1 MDEIPDLDAI
11 VPTRGGVLTPN
22 EPLPRITSEGE
33 YGVLE
38 PGKEYLDPSGEKRKK
53 PFMVRDQ
60 RGYEAVPEGES
71 YVDPT
76 GQTRKKPAYE
86 GINFT
91 TQTLYDMAVTDK
103 EKRKIL
109 EGAYPGKVKEQ
120 PNKELYVEDE
130 DGVLR
135 KPGRGDKWKL
145 AGAAGLGMAAP
156 VGGAIL
162 GTIGGAAA
170 AAPTGPGAIA
180 GGAAGGAGG
189 GILGQSFN
197 DLVLKIAGVYDR
209 SHGEEASNL
218 ALAGL
223 TSSAGSGVGKGIATI
238 APAVKGLAT
247 SGGQALP
254 RIIGS
259 ILGADPGKLATAAD
273 VAQRGATKI
282 PPSSVF
288 MEAPYLHTAVE
299 VFDPKFRTQ
308 NVIRESAE
316 NFYEDQAG
324 RVLDQVGV
332 PRAVRP
338 TKLSDPEAAVSSER
352 AGAAI
357 LAKTSEEVARQDA
370 HLEAAITRLRQ
381 ETAAGRDSTGASWNA
396 SVEEL
401 RKAADASRGAAQNAI
416 DAGFKSIEG
425 DVAQAMKVAEVGGN
439 SGELWQAVGKKLQS
453 VRTGIM
459 ARAKKMYGAAD
470 EAAGGMRPD
479 TEGLPDLARSFLS
492 EMPENF
498 RSKYP
503 DIVRKLEEW
512 GGKFDES
519 GKLLKEPVTPSFG
532 ELRNVRSELRS
543 NVDYYDLT
551 PGQREGAY
559 KYFAKRVDE
568 ALHDPNAPEQLKKAA
583 GLLDE
588 ADKFYGQNMAAF
600 KDRNIQSVVSAL
612 ESGLMPDPK
621 LLANTLLK
629 EGRTEL
635 INKVKGMVGPNLWNA
650 VKAAD
655 MQEMLDLSKTLV
667 PGQVDGK
674 VFARQVEDRIRNGT
688 LEAVYDKATAE
699 KLRTQ
704 AQYVAMM
711 DGKVPVSARP
721 GDTIATMIERSRV
734 EAEAAKT
741 AAKQDPLGSLARETR
756 QIDALAG
763 RKAAELRRVRKDDQL
778 GFLYDRTVGASEA
791 ADRILADKDLIFAA
805 ASKFGETSP
814 EFNMLRQV
822 FAQRI
827 LQGTLDPSKK
837 LEKITPEIQRIMFPG
852 VALDEMQT
860 LAKNMDFLLGSKA
873 LRADGTGSSI
883 AAQSRVLNPWGSI
896 TGLGKFAK
904 PLKVIPGMETAGRYI
919 LTKYYKILSDVV
931 TSPAV
936 MQWIARGLEGGP
948 VEREAVRLAIQKS
961 QKTGQPIGAAIAEG
975 LYQQP
980 GEEQKRRVR

>member
-1 MDEIPDLDAI
+1 MAETPIDDTLGFGQPPGTQPAE
-11 VPTRGGVLTPN
+11 GGYD
-22 EPLPRITSEGE
+22 PLPRISSEGE
-33 YGVLE
+33 YAALSAGR
-38 PGKEYLDPSGEKRKK
+38 EYLDPAGKTRRK
-53 PFMVRDQ
+53 PYMVRDK
-60 RGYEAVPEGES
+60 RSYESVPEGEN
-71 YVDPT
+71 YIDPT
-76 GQTRKKPAYE
+76 GQSRTKPKYD
-86 GINFT
+86 GIDFT
-91 TQTLYDMAVTDK
+91 TQTLYDMSITDK
-103 EKRKIL
+103 ERRKAL
-109 EGAYPGKVKEQ
+109 ERTYPGKVKGEGE
-120 PNKELYVEDE
+120 NLYVEDE
-130 DGVLR
+130 GGVLR
-135 KPGRGDKWKL
+135 KPGRGGLMKRG
-145 AGAAGLGMAAP
+145 GAAALGMAAP
-156 VGGAIL
+156 MTGAVL

-189 GILGQSFN
+189 GVIGQMFN
-197 DLVLKIAGVYDR
+197 DMVLRLSGVYDR
-209 SHGEEASNL
+209 SIGEEAGNL
-218 ALAGL
+218 GLAGL
-223 TSSAGSGVGKGIATI
+223 TSAAGSGVGRGIATI
-238 APAVKGLAT
+238 APAAKGLLQ
-247 SGGQALP
+247 SGGAALP
-254 RIIGS
+254 KMVGG
-259 ILGADPGKLATAAD
+259 ILGADPAKLATAAD
-273 VAQRGATKI
+273 VASRGATKI

-299 VFDPKFRTQ
+299 TFDPKFRSQ
-308 NVIRESAE
+308 NVIRQSAE
-316 NFYEDQAG
+316 DFYEDQAG
-324 RVLDQVGV
+324 KVLDQVGV

-338 TKLSDPEAAVSSER
+338 GKLADPEAAVSSER
-352 AGAAI
+352 AGAAL
-357 LAKTSEEVARQDA
+357 LARTSQEMERQDA

-381 ETAAGRDSTGASWNA
+381 EVASGREATGASWNA

-425 DVAQAMKVAEVGGN
+425 DAAQAMKVAEVGGN

-459 ARAKKMYGAAD
+459 TRAKKMYSAAD
-470 EAAGGMRPD
+470 EASGGMRPD
-479 TEGLPDLARSFLS
+479 SEGIPDLARAFLS

-498 RSKYP
+498 KSKYP
-503 DIVRKLEEW
+503 DIVRKLEAW
-512 GGKFDES
+512 GGKTDEA
-519 GKLLKEPVTPSFG
+519 GKVVAEPVKPTFG

-583 GLLDE
+583 GLLDD
-588 ADKFYGQNMAAF
+588 ADKFYAQNMAAF
-600 KDRNIQSVVSAL
+600 KDRNLQSVVNAL

-635 INKVKGMVGPNLWNA
+635 INKVKGMIGPNLWGA

-674 VFARQVEDRIRNGT
+674 VFARQVEERIKSGQ

-699 KLRTQ
+699 KLRAQ

-711 DGKVPVSARP
+711 DGKVPVNARP
-721 GDTIATMIERSRV
+721 GDTIATMIERARV
-734 EAEAAKT
+734 EADAAKA
-741 AAKQDPLGSLARETR
+741 AAKQDPLGSLSRETR
-756 QIDALAG
+756 QIDAMAN
-763 RKAAELRRVRKDDQL
+763 RKAAELRRARKDDPL

-791 ADRILADKDLIFAA
+791 ADRVLADKDLIFAA
-805 ASKFGETSP
+805 ASKFGENSP

-822 FAQRI
+822 YAQRL
-827 LQGTLDPSKK
+827 LQGTLDPGEK
-837 LEKITPEIQRIMFPG
+837 LAKVTPEIQRIMFPG
-852 VALDEMQT
+852 ASLDEMQT

-873 LRADGTGSSI
+873 ARADAGSSI

-904 PLKVIPGMETAGRYI
+904 PLKVIPGVETAGRFI
-919 LTKYYKILSDVV
+919 LTQYYKILSDVAS
-931 TSPAV
+931 SPAT
-936 MQWIARGLEGGP
+936 MQWLAKGLNGSP
-948 VEREAVRLAIQKS
+948 VDREAVKAAIQRA
-961 QKTGQPIGAAIAEG
+961 QRTGQPIGAAISEG
-975 LYQQP
+975 LYQN
-980 GEEQKRRVR
+980 R